1 MTVIYQE
8 MRLTMGGIARG
19 LRRMA
24 GLAVFLV
31 PFGMAFGVAAVERGI
46 PLEQTLV
53 MSALV
58 FSAAAQFAALQL
70 WDTGALVSL
79 LLVVLAISTRHILLG
94 AALSPWLNQVGR
106 PKRLA
111 SLTVMSDPNFA
122 DTSAAFE
129 RDERDI
135 GRLVGGGLALWL
147 SWVIGTAIGAIAGE
161 QFGDLDRFGI
171 DVLMASY
178 FAAMLLTR
186 WLQRW
191 QGRHTVV
198 PAAAA
203 AAVALVG
210 LHVLPAGWNIVAA
223 ALAGGAVGGIMYGR

>member
-1 MTVIYQE
+1 MTVRNDDA
-8 MRLTMGGIARG
+8 RLTMGGIGRG

-46 PLEQTLV
+46 PIEQTLT
-53 MSALV
+53 MSVLV

-70 WDTGALVSL
+70 WEAGTLVSL

-106 PKRLA
+106 TRRMA
-111 SLTVMSDPNFA
+111 SLAVLSDPNFA
-122 DTSAAFE
+122 DSSAAFD

-191 QGRHTVV
+191 QGTQTVL
-198 PAAAA
+198 PAAVAA
-203 AAVALVG
+203 GVALVG
-210 LHVLPAGWNIVAA
+210 LHMLPSGWNIVAA
-223 ALAGGAVGGIMYGR
+223 ALAGGAVGGVLYGR

>member
-1 MTVIYQE
+1 MTVRVQDI
-8 MRLTMGGIARG
+8 RLTVGGIARG
-19 LRRMA
+19 FRHMA

-31 PFGMAFGVAAVERGI
+31 PFGMAFGVAAVERSI
-46 PLEQTLV
+46 PVEQAII
-53 MSALV
+53 MSVLV

-70 WDTGALVSL
+70 WETGALVSL

-94 AALSPWLNQVGR
+94 AALSPWFNQIGR

-111 SLTVMSDPNFA
+111 SLTVLSDPNFA
-122 DTSAAFE
+122 DTSAALE

-135 GRLVGGGLALWL
+135 GRLVGGGIALWL
-147 SWVIGTAIGAIAGE
+147 SWVIGTAIGAIAGQ

-178 FAAMLLTR
+178 FAAMVLTR
-186 WLQRW
+186 WHDRW
-191 QGRHTVV
+191 QGRQTVL
-198 PAAAA
+198 PAVTA

-223 ALAGGAVGGIMYGR
+223 ALAGGAVGGLMYGR